1 MHQLTR
7 PSSPGCLRRYRY
19 GRNTWCDVSPDEKT
33 EIWRSLD
40 LMQGYRCAYC
50 EASLKMKS
58 GQPEGHIEHF
68 RQRKHHPQGTFD
80 WQNLFGSCNRQ
91 ESCGKHKD
99 RQCYDHLDLIK
110 MDEEDPEAYLRFLP
124 EGSVEPADHLTP
136 EAHRRATETIRVF
149 NLNGPLR
156 EIRANHLIGYRQT
169 AEELLAFAAEFEESE
184 WRALL
189 EEELRAIKG
198 QPFETAI
205 RHVLQVP

>member
-7 PSSPGCLRRYRY
+7 PSAPGCLRRYRY

-40 LMQGYRCAYC
+40 LMQDYRCAYC
-50 EASLKMKS
+50 EASLKTKS

-99 RQCYDHLDLIK
+99 RQCYDHGRAVSFLVSARERELDDTSRPAPVGPLVV
-110 MDEEDPEAYLRFLP
+110 DLVLSSHVL
-124 EGSVEPADHLTP
+124 GSVS
-136 EAHRRATETIRVF
+136 
-149 NLNGPLR
+149 G
-156 EIRANHLIGYRQT
+156 
-169 AEELLAFAAEFEESE
+169 
-184 WRALL
+184 
-189 EEELRAIKG
+189 
-198 QPFETAI
+198 
-205 RHVLQVP
+205 